1 MSIFS
6 LRILLLFFQTIDSDL
21 YICKLHQDRYPFV
34 QNKVMAHLKTLFSS
48 KLIFM
53 SQPILLLQ
61 HVNQSNRLK
70 EEKTADFEYFILKYL
85 SLKKYFSSNISIN
98 AFVFYLKPLL
108 LIHSLPFQNIQECIT
123 SLGPRTLKNR
133 KTMLNISLSTGR
145 STISQNHEVLPK
157 KTDDCCILSFHFNS
171 IKLDF

>member
-61 HVNQSNRLK
+61 HVNQSNRSK
-70 EEKTADFEYFILKYL
+70 EEKTAYIEYFILKYL
-85 SLKKYFSSNISIN
+85 SLKK
-98 AFVFYLKPLL
+98 
-108 LIHSLPFQNIQECIT
+108 
-123 SLGPRTLKNR
+123 
-133 KTMLNISLSTGR
+133 
-145 STISQNHEVLPK
+145 SQQQ
-157 KTDDCCILSFHFNS
+157 HFNQCICFPPPTTTADTLFAILEYLGMYYQS
-171 IKLDF
+171 GATHAEEQKNNAEYFIIHRQEHYQPKS